1 MLTEVKDKTAQELG
15 HTDWAHLYWT
25 ASNVDMQIA
34 IDIALLKTV
43 AMARKD
49 LVTQLKKSLC
59 HLPDIVKIIEETEH
73 RTYPTKA

>member
-1 MLTEVKDKTAQELG
+1 MLTELKDKTAQELG
-15 HTDWAHLYWT
+15 HPNWTHLYWN

-34 IDIALLKTV
+34 IDIALRNTV

-73 RTYPTKA
+73 RTYPNKA